1 MDCLVGPISSYEHLQ
16 QKAVSA
22 WEQKTK
28 GKSQSAKH
36 EDLVLLLVLVSLYIF
51 VRTHISNV
59 ILCFLNVS
67 YQEAYT
73 IFFPITGILTLITWL
88 RC

>member
-1 MDCLVGPISSYEHLQ
+1 MDCLVGPISSHEHLQ

-36 EDLVLLLVLVSLYIF
+36 EDLVLLLVLRCRGSCG
-51 VRTHISNV
+51 RTRERPLGAQVTH
-59 ILCFLNVS
+59 
-67 YQEAYT
+67 
-73 IFFPITGILTLITWL
+73 G
-88 RC
+88 